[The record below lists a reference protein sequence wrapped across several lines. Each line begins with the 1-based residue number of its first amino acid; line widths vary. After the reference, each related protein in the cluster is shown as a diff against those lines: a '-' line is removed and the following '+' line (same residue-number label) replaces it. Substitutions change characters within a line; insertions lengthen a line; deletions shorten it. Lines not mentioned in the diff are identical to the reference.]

1 MHYVGDSGSLLRFLV
16 RKREMEKRKSEASIE
31 VDRDE
36 RKLRRKLSK
45 EAQGIDKSRLERR

>member
-36 RKLRRKLSK
+36 RKFRRKLSK

>member
-16 RKREMEKRKSEASIE
+16 RKREMEKRKSKASIE

-36 RKLRRKLSK
+36 RKKVAEK
-45 EAQGIDKSRLERR
+45 VKQGSPRH